1 MVVLLE
7 CPKYGRFIGCALKQL
22 SPMRK
27 KWSWDFNFPVSL
39 HTIFRDCHTGELYCP
54 VYRQKDTANA

>member
-1 MVVLLE
+1 
-7 CPKYGRFIGCALKQL
+7 
-22 SPMRK
+22 MRK